1 MKVVSFRDPDGSVS
15 KSWHLFFFLPP
26 TPRQN
31 TSTERILYEVWA
43 AYIWSVL
50 LLMTSVS
57 HPFPKAEVTVE
68 RKTDR

>member
-1 MKVVSFRDPDGSVS
+1 MILIHSRSHILYGKPFG
-15 KSWHLFFFLPP
+15 
-26 TPRQN
+26 
-31 TSTERILYEVWA
+31 RILYEVWA